1 MKLSHTLTLIIGLFM
16 CNITFCQSKFTTVSD
31 AKKPEII
38 QSISNASKQNKTLTC
53 DFVQEKTST
62 LVADKAISKGKM
74 YFQNPRCLRWE
85 YTNSYGLIVNNDE
98 VVVIDS
104 KGAVSQANNPRVFKE
119 LANIIMSTIDGS
131 GLNDSKNFTTS
142 VSQSDTEYLVKLVPT
157 NKRIASVY
165 KSIELKVNKQTK
177 LANSIA
183 MFETNGDS
191 MTITFS
197 NHKTNQTLDSKL
209 FKTK

>member
-1 MKLSHTLTLIIGLFM
+1 MKLTHTISLLIGLFV
-16 CNITFCQSKFTTVSD
+16 CCTAFCQSNFTSVSD
-31 AKKPEII
+31 TKKPEII
-38 QSISNASKQNKTLTC
+38 QSISNASKQNKTLSC

-62 LVADKAISKGKM
+62 LVTDNAVSKGKM
-74 YFQNPRCLRWE
+74 YFQNPHSLRWE
-85 YTNSYGLIVNNDE
+85 YTSSFGLVVNNDK

-104 KGAVSQANNPRVFKE
+104 KGAVSQTNNPRMFKE

-142 VSQSDTEYLVKLVPT
+142 VSQSDTEYLVKLVPV

-165 KSIELKVNKQTK
+165 KSIQLKVNKQTK
-177 LANSIA
+177 LANSITLL
-183 MFETNGDS
+183 ETNGDS
-191 MTITFS
+191 MKITFS

-209 FKTK
+209 FNVQ